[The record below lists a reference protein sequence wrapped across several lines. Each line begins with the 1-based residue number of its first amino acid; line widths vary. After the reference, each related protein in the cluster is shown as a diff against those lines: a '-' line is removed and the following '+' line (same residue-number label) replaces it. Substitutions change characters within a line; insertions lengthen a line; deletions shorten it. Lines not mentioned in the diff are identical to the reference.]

1 MATRKSSTAAIQQI
15 DTEALGDYNTTDYPE
30 KLYATVYYTLRELQG
45 LSVKRSVEDFSWDAL
60 KERFTQVFGTVE
72 ERRYSLEQLLDY
84 AGRKFGKTLQDLID
98 INDRSWERRRIY
110 AQRQIDE
117 SGHQPPEAF

>member
-1 MATRKSSTAAIQQI
+1 
-15 DTEALGDYNTTDYPE
+15 
-30 KLYATVYYTLRELQG
+30 